1 MKITILGT
9 AAISYPFPFCN
20 CNNCKLARIH
30 KGKSIRK
37 NSSILINDDLLID
50 LCSDVPIAMDMYN
63 KDMGT
68 IKYLLQTHTHYDHFS
83 EYLLINRISNGIN
96 KNQNKLEIYSHPKCF
111 EYINKKILDYEN
123 IDIFT
128 EEGREKLNININN
141 INKGDKVSFGTY
153 QVKAIETEHDLENG
167 SLLYVITE
175 NDKNFF
181 YATDTNALT
190 DNALNQLSEYKLD
203 IVIMDHTYGN
213 VNNTNSHLNENLF
226 LDQISKLKKLNII
239 DEQTLIYGTHIS
251 HVGLS
256 YHELIEE
263 LAIKKGYH
271 IAYDGMKLE
280 I

>member
-1 MKITILGT
+1 MIITFLGT

-50 LCSDVPIAMDMYN
+50 LCSDVPISLTMYE
-63 KDMGT
+63 KDMAK

-83 EYLLINRISNGIN
+83 EYLLLNRISNGIDKRLN
-96 KNQNKLEIYSHPKCF
+96 NLDIYSHSKCF
-111 EYINKKILDYEN
+111 EYIHKKILNYEN

-128 EEGREKLNININN
+128 NTGIEKLNININK
-141 INKGDKVSFGTY
+141 INAGEKVSFGNY
-153 QVKAIETEHDLENG
+153 KVKAIESEHDLENG

-175 NDKNFF
+175 NDKNLF
-181 YATDTNALT
+181 YATDTNELT
-190 DNALNQLSEYKLD
+190 DNALKQLSEYKLD

-213 VNNTNSHLNENLF
+213 VEGPKSHLNEQSF
-226 LDQISKLKKLNII
+226 LEQINKLKKLNII
-239 DEQTLIYGTHIS
+239 NEQTLIYGTHIS
-251 HVGLS
+251 HIGLP
-256 YHELIEE
+256 YHELIDEI
-263 LAIKKGYH
+263 ANKNGYH
-271 IAYDGMKLE
+271 IAYDGMSIE

>member
-63 KDMGT
+63 KDMGK
-68 IKYLLQTHTHYDHFS
+68 IKYLFQTHTHYDHFS
-83 EYLLINRISNGIN
+83 EYLLMNRIENGID
-96 KNQNKLEIYSHPKCF
+96 KRLNKLEIYSHPKCF
-111 EYINKKILDYEN
+111 EYIHKKILNYEN

-128 EEGREKLNININN
+128 EEGRKKLNININN
-141 INKGDKVSFGTY
+141 MNKGDKVSFGTY

-175 NDKNFF
+175 NNKNLF

-226 LDQISKLKKLNII
+226 LEQISKLKKLNII

-271 IAYDGMKLE
+271 IAYDGMELE

>member
-63 KDMGT
+63 KDMGK

-83 EYLLINRISNGIN
+83 EYLLINRIENGID
-96 KNQNKLEIYSHPKCF
+96 KRLNKLEIYSHPKCF
-111 EYINKKILDYEN
+111 EHIHNKILEHEN

-141 INKGDKVSFGTY
+141 INKGDKVTFGTY

-175 NDKNFF
+175 NDKNLF
-181 YATDTNALT
+181 YATDTNTLT

-226 LDQISKLKKLNII
+226 LEQISKLKKLNII

-271 IAYDGMKLE
+271 IAYDGMELE

>member
-63 KDMGT
+63 KDMGK
-68 IKYLLQTHTHYDHFS
+68 IKYLFQTHTHYDHFS
-83 EYLLINRISNGIN
+83 EYLLVNRIENGID
-96 KNQNKLEIYSHPKCF
+96 KRLNKLEIYSHPKCF
-111 EYINKKILDYEN
+111 EYIHKKILNYEN

-128 EEGREKLNININN
+128 EEGRKKLNININN
-141 INKGDKVSFGTY
+141 MNKGDKVSFGTY

-175 NDKNFF
+175 NNKNLF

-226 LDQISKLKKLNII
+226 LEQISKLKKLNII

-271 IAYDGMKLE
+271 IAYDGMELE

>member
-63 KDMGT
+63 QDMSK

-83 EYLLINRISNGIN
+83 KYLLINRIENGID
-96 KNQNKLEIYSHPKCF
+96 KRLNKLEIYSHPKCF
-111 EYINKKILDYEN
+111 EHIHNKILNYEN

-128 EEGREKLNININN
+128 EEGRKKLNININN
-141 INKGDKVSFGTY
+141 MNKGEIVSFGTY
-153 QVKAIETEHDLENG
+153 QVKAIETKHDLENG

-175 NDKNFF
+175 NDKNLF

-190 DNALNQLSEYKLD
+190 DIALNQLSEYKLD

-213 VNNTNSHLNENLF
+213 VENTNSHLNENLF
-226 LDQISKLKKLNII
+226 LEQISKLKKLNII

-271 IAYDGMKLE
+271 IAYDGMELE

>member
-1 MKITILGT
+1 MKITFLGT

-50 LCSDVPIAMDMYN
+50 LCSDVPISLTMYEQ
-63 KDMGT
+63 DMGK

-83 EYLLINRISNGIN
+83 EYLLLNRISNGID
-96 KNQNKLEIYSHPKCF
+96 KRQNYLDIYSHPKCF
-111 EYINKKILDYEN
+111 RYIRNKILNNEN
-123 IDIFT
+123 IDIFI
-128 EEGREKLNININN
+128 EDERKKLNININN
-141 INKGDKVSFGTY
+141 MNPGDKVSFGNY

-175 NDKNFF
+175 NDKNLF
-181 YATDTNALT
+181 YATDTNKLT
-190 DNALNQLSEYKLD
+190 DNALKQLSEYKLD
-203 IVIMDHTYGN
+203 VVIMDHTYGN
-213 VNNTNSHLNENLF
+213 IENKNLHLNEQSF
-226 LDQISKLKKLNII
+226 LEQINKLKKLNII
-239 DEQTLIYGTHIS
+239 DEKTLIYGTHIS

-263 LAIKKGYH
+263 LANKKGYH
-271 IAYDGMKLE
+271 IAYDGMIIE